1 MPEASLLESQDAR
14 RDNGDGQSGNS
25 SETEPAFAR
34 GFASTSRAAV
44 FRLMPMVLPHARL
57 NDDAFSEVEAWAV
70 SFPPRPFAKASRPA
84 RAFAAIDQARLADGA
99 ERRAICALR

>member
-44 FRLMPMVLPHARL
+44 FRLMPMVLPYARL

-70 SFPPRPFAKASRPA
+70 SSPPRPFAKAWRPA